1 MLKARKKAKFDLN
14 LRLDISQTTK
24 ARVSIFCVVLY
35 FELSNILPLVNIS
48 GTITA
53 MTSKF
58 CVML

>member
-24 ARVSIFCVVLY
+24 ARVSTFCAVLY